1 MKMKSIA
8 AIVAAMAVSAVS
20 VVSMSASAEMKD
32 SYTFALGGQFGV
44 YSDWAKTNTVTVDHD
59 GTYTITWTVPEAT
72 ETNENDLTLLLDSDV
87 NIYDYATTEGG
98 TGLTDGTIKVTIDSV
113 TVDGTALAYTQSAES
128 LGTDDYGSALR
139 VNMRNRFAS
148 PVITD
153 LEANWSIQ
161 SELAVTFTVE
171 GLFPVNDPELTE
183 ASTEETTAPAD
194 STTTAAGTTTAGGTT
209 TTAAGTTTAGS
220 TTTAAATTTNAATGD
235 TGIAVAVA
243 ALAVAGGMVL
253 VSRKNK

>member
-1 MKMKSIA
+1 MKMKNIA

-20 VVSMSASAEMKD
+20 VMSMSASAEMKD

-44 YSDWAKTNTVTVDHD
+44 YSDWSKTNTVTVDHD
-59 GTYTITWTVPEAT
+59 GTYSLTWTVPEAT
-72 ETNENDLTLLLDSDV
+72 ETNEEDLTLLLDSDV

-113 TVDGTALAYTQSAES
+113 TVDGAVIAYTQSADS
-128 LGTDDYGSALR
+128 LTDGDDGSSLR

-153 LEANWSIQ
+153 LDANWAIE
-161 SELAVTFTVE
+161 SELVVTFTVE
-171 GLFPVNDPELTE
+171 GLFPVV
-183 ASTEETTAPAD
+183 EETTEAPETTTAAPAD
-194 STTTAAGTTTAGGTT
+194 GTTTAAGSTTTAAGST
-209 TTAAGTTTAGS
+209 TTAAGG

>member
-1 MKMKSIA
+1 MKMKNIA

-128 LGTDDYGSALR
+128 LGTDDLGSALR

-171 GLFPVNDPELTE
+171 GLFPVNDPEPTE
-183 ASTEETTAPAD
+183 ASTEEQTTAPAD

-209 TTAAGTTTAGS
+209 TTAAGS
-220 TTTAAATTTNAATGD
+220 TTTAVATTTNAATGD